1 MSYRY
6 CKRCNDFK
14 DFITDCV
21 GYSSEDGDMM
31 SEVCTEC
38 GAIFEFT
45 DNEKNLWYETYND

>member
-21 GYSSEDGDMM
+21 GYSSENGDMM